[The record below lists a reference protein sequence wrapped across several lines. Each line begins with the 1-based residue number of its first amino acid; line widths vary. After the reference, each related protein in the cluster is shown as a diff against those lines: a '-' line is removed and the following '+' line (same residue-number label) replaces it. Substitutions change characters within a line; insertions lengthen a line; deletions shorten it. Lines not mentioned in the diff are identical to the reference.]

1 MYMIKFFARLF
12 GEKKELKQLKKSE
25 LEDYIKK
32 QLEKESIEHLFRE
45 FSDRISE
52 LSETIKQRCNEL
64 EKAELQNKN
73 IPPRAITIMEGNRK
87 AYIHKTMHF
96 TGKIRE
102 ILSEIKTLTD
112 SSKIIDKVSKITG
125 IFDEYNKTTQKP
137 YYILQEFF
145 ANESHKIASSI
156 KEISDSIQ
164 QFKDSLKKSDAHKFQ
179 EILNLLDKI
188 RNKKQKKKELENKKK
203 ELEKDLDEGEKNIS
217 ILKHEIKKI
226 KESPEFN
233 ELSKLNDKLK
243 IAKDEQK
250 RFSDEIYYKLAPL
263 SRALRK
269 YAKISFDEKSI
280 EMIISDPF
288 KAMAELKTEKLNN
301 VFAGL
306 VKSIKEGNI
315 VLKENVRKKNLEIL
329 NEINPEFVK
338 SIQTKIKAQKDNIQE
353 LSAAIEKNT
362 LWSGI
367 EELNKKIE
375 KKQQHLSYINKE
387 VQNTE
392 HEISKITT
400 DDIYK
405 RIKDI
410 LKSLNIELTEE

>member
-1 MYMIKFFARLF
+1 MIKFFARLF
-12 GEKKELKQLKKSE
+12 GGKEELKQLKKSE
-25 LEDYIKK
+25 LESYIKK
-32 QLEKESIEHLFRE
+32 QLDKDSINSLLKE
-45 FSDRISE
+45 FSGRIDE
-52 LSETIKQRCNEL
+52 LSETIKQRCDEL

-112 SSKIIDKVSKITG
+112 SSNIIDKVSKINE

-145 ANESHKIASSI
+145 ANESHKIASGI

-188 RNKKQKKKELENKKK
+188 GNRKQKKKELENRKK
-203 ELEKDLDEGEKNIS
+203 ELEKNFDEEEKNIS
-217 ILKHEIKKI
+217 VLKDEIKKI

-233 ELSKLNDKLK
+233 ELAELNDKLR

-288 KAMAELKTEKLNN
+288 KAMARIETEALNK
-301 VFAGL
+301 VFSGL
-306 VKSIKEGNI
+306 IKSIKDGKI
-315 VLKENVRKKNLEIL
+315 ALKENVRKKNLEIL
-329 NEINPEFVK
+329 NEIDPEFVK
-338 SIQTKIKAQKDNIQE
+338 NTQANIKSQKDNIQE
-353 LSAAIEKNT
+353 LSTTVEKNT
-362 LWSGI
+362 LWFRI

-375 KKQQHLSYINKE
+375 KNQQHLSYVNKE
-387 VQNTE
+387 MQNIE

-405 RIKDI
+405 KIKDI
-410 LKSLNIELTEE
+410 LKSLNIELVE